1 MATIIDVIEKK
12 GSHVF
17 TVGPTATV
25 LDAASLM
32 NEHRIGAVVVVEDG
46 RPVGMFTERD
56 VLRRVV
62 GDRRDP
68 ATTPVREVMTT
79 KLVVSRSQ
87 ADLDEVRS
95 LFMER
100 RIRHLPVVDDDGALV
115 AMVSIGDVNA
125 WRLNGQEVEIRYL
138 HEYLYGTP

>member
-1 MATIIDVIEKK
+1 MAKINDVIEKK

-17 TVGPTATV
+17 TVAPTATV

-79 KLVVSRSQ
+79 KLVVSRSE